1 LLACIK
7 ITAVQL
13 HPMLD
18 CCGWLPGHCKVL
30 QGDVWKLLHELSV
43 VDGGVLGDCQV
54 LRGCY
59 WVLEG
64 C

>member
-43 VDGGVLGDCQV
+43 VDGGF
-54 LRGCY
+54 
-59 WVLEG
+59 WVIARFWGVAIEF
-64 C
+64 